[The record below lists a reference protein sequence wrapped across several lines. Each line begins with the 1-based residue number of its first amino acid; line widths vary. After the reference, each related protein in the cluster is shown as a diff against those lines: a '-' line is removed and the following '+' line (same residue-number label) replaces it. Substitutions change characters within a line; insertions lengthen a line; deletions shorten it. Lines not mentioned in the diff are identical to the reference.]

1 MASSGDGDYQLP
13 QRKTRRRGPR
23 KTKLEER
30 RAKVAMLM
38 LAKPGISGMEI
49 ARILSDKGNSVSYKT
64 AERDMEWLRNQW
76 RERQRDDID
85 KLMEADLARLAE
97 MQSALWPQAISGDK
111 LAVDRVLNIMATRAE
126 WLGYKA
132 PEQVD
137 INTTVTQRIQVI
149 EVVRP
154 QSARLV
160 LEEIVDGEVV
170 G

>member
-1 MASSGDGDYQLP
+1 MSSYDDDYQLP
-13 QRKTRRRGPR
+13 PKKTRKRGPR
-23 KTKLEER
+23 KSRMEER

-49 ARILSDKGNSVSYKT
+49 ARMISDKGKPISYKT
-64 AERDMEWLRNQW
+64 AERDMEWLRQQW

-97 MQSALWPQAISGDK
+97 MQSALWPQAVAADK
-111 LAVDRVLNIMATRAE
+111 QAIDRVLNIMAIRAE

-132 PEQVD
+132 PDQLE
-137 INTTVTQRIQVI
+137 INSTVTQRIQVI

-154 QSARLV
+154 VKATPL